1 MHSAPALLSVLEAC
15 DTLDDGAIMWFD
27 IDPKSQIPLFE
38 QIVSQVIFNI
48 ASGGL
53 AVGDLIPSVRKL
65 GGQLTVHPNTV
76 AKAFQELERIGVVA
90 ERRGRGME
98 VTPDAPKICQ
108 VKRRDRV
115 GKRIREALREAVS
128 SGLSDNEIRR
138 LVEEEIDRSGKRRD

>member
-1 MHSAPALLSVLEAC
+1 
-15 DTLDDGAIMWFD
+15 MWFD

-76 AKAFQELERIGVVA
+76 AKAFQELERLGIVA

-98 VTPDAPKICQ
+98 VTADAPKICHTQ
-108 VKRRDRV
+108 RLLRV
-115 GKRIREALREAVS
+115 AEHIREALRQALS
-128 SGLSDNEIRR
+128 SGLSAKEILQ
-138 LVEEEIDRSGKRRD
+138 LVEDEIERGDGKRRSP

>member
-1 MHSAPALLSVLEAC
+1 
-15 DTLDDGAIMWFD
+15 MWFD

-38 QIVSQVIFNI
+38 QIVSQIIFNI

-98 VTPDAPKICQ
+98 VTPDAPKLCQ
-108 VKRRDRV
+108 AQRRRRV
-115 GKRIREALREAVS
+115 GNRIREALREAMS
-128 SGLSDNEIRR
+128 SGLSAEEILQ
-138 LVEEEIDRSGKRRD
+138 LVEEEIDRGGGKRRG